1 MLLIITS
8 GPGSIPTTQS
18 ISAPIASVVYMTYEG
33 ITNFSSLTNFYKKS
47 IESLQTTCKEKI
59 TAIIDDP
66 SAGITS
72 ELVVPGVNISP
83 IAIFRLIVVVW
94 AAKYY
99 TFIGRTINATNIH
112 YIQIYYQTLSFSE
125 IPMSI

>member
-47 IESLQTTCKEKI
+47 IESLPTTCKEKI

-66 SAGITS
+66 AAGITS

-83 IAIFRLIVVVW
+83 IAIFRLIVVV
-94 AAKYY
+94 
-99 TFIGRTINATNIH
+99 
-112 YIQIYYQTLSFSE
+112 
-125 IPMSI
+125 